1 MVRFII
7 TSDYITIICDYITI
21 ASDDIAI
28 TSDYIVIK
36 YNYIIYIVCQITCT
50 IVKYI
55 TCNII
60 FNETVINL
68 ACRLDIISPL
78 SARPMNLNSLHV

>member
-21 ASDDIAI
+21 I